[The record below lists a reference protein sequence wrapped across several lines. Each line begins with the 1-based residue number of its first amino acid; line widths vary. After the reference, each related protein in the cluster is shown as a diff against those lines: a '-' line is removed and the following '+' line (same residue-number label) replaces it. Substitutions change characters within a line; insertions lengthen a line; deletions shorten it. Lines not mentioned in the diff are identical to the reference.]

1 MSCKEMIKEYI
12 FYTQRPFSSDQ
23 IVNSLGI
30 CYGTVKKSLQKFVKE
45 GYVKKIGAYKKKNI
59 YIYRKPT
66 FNCLESI
73 QKAYRKQLL
82 KHQKQ
87 TAVLPEK
94 TELEIIEE
102 QINISL
108 QKALSQCL
116 NDITNDLTNQDL
128 LKFVRLLKHLQN
140 LFKSENKKEDKCQI

>member
-12 FYTQRPFSSDQ
+12 FYSQKPFSSDQ

-45 GYVKKIGAYKKKNI
+45 GYVKKIGVYKKKNV

-66 FNCLESI
+66 FNSLESI

-82 KHQKQ
+82 KQQKQ
-87 TAVLPEK
+87 TAVSPEK
-94 TELEIIEE
+94 TELEIIEAK
-102 QINISL
+102 INISL
-108 QKALSQCL
+108 QRALSQCL
-116 NDITNDLTNQDL
+116 NDITKDQTNQEL
-128 LKFVRLLKHLQN
+128 QKLVRLLKHLQQ
-140 LFKSENKKEDKCQI
+140 LFKYENKKEDRCQI